1 MSNGQH
7 AAKPGRRRDKQ
18 LLVRI
23 DAEDYAQLKKRA
35 AAAGA
40 RSVSA
45 YVRRAA
51 LTGAQIKMPPW
62 EHLRE
67 LRNELINYAAAV
79 RTAPNSKARER
90 VLQASLA
97 ALERIVKF

>member
-1 MSNGQH
+1 MRKGQH
-7 AAKPGRRRDKQ
+7 AAKPGKRRVKFVN
-18 LLVRI
+18 VRY
-23 DAEDYAQLKKRA
+23 DLDDYERLKDRAQKG
-35 AAAGA
+35 GA
-40 RSVSA
+40 KTVSD

-51 LTGAQIKMPPW
+51 LTGPQINMPPW

-79 RTAPNSKARER
+79 RTAPNSKTREK

>member
-1 MSNGQH
+1 
-7 AAKPGRRRDKQ
+7 

>member
-1 MSNGQH
+1 MRKGRH
-7 AAKPGRRRDKQ
+7 AAKPGKRREIMMSFRVD
-18 LLVRI
+18 L
-23 DAEDYAQLKKRA
+23 EDHERLKDRA
-35 AAAGA
+35 KNAGA
-40 RSVSA
+40 KTVSD

-51 LTGAQIKMPPW
+51 LTGGQIKMPPW

-79 RTAPNSKARER
+79 RTSPNSKTREK